1 MPKKEKSIPYECPRC
16 GYQTHRLPLMRGHLY
31 KKRPCPANK
40 CTIVLTDEIR
50 QKVLDD
56 RFYFVPSVVQTHVK
70 NDDDKSIQQQQQTS
84 NNIYIQQNNQYY
96 INNFNN
102 FMEAIPME
110 TKIPAFLKCTNMNIE
125 SIDQMVHRSLKEIGW
140 LGNIDKDQ
148 EYRNPTP
155 VVKINDYPKWIDHMT
170 KMHDMSDDSKSKNK
184 HKKKL
189 LPGVFSN
196 DETIGFYDGLKY
208 SSLDEKDIM
217 MLILKRAQEHFFN
230 SYESHL
236 KERATFD
243 SDSNP
248 VVMRAKNLLKDYYKV
263 LQAFGL
269 YTTLEPPDEEQWKR
283 AQNDSDDGKK
293 QLIND
298 FISIIKGNSD
308 RNTEYIMGQIKNY
321 VMPGDFPLGG
331 LPPYPLLRTQNN

>member
-1 MPKKEKSIPYECPRC
+1 MPKKKEKQIPYECPRC
-16 GYQTHRLPLMRGHLY
+16 GYETPLLYAMRKHLC
-31 KKRPCPANK
+31 KKRPCPAHK
-40 CTIVLTDEIR
+40 STLELTDEIR
-50 QKVLDD
+50 QKVL
-56 RFYFVPSVVQTHVK
+56 
-70 NDDDKSIQQQQQTS
+70 NDHYYLEPCKHEKKDKDPKTVTDSQS

-102 FMEAIPME
+102 FMEAIPMD
-110 TKIPAFLKCTNMNIE
+110 TKIPAFIKCTNMNIE

-140 LGNIDKDQ
+140 LDNIDKDK

-155 VVKINDYPKWIDHMT
+155 VVKINDYPKWIDQMT
-170 KMHDMSDDSKSKNK
+170 KMCDETNSKNK
-184 HKKKL
+184 KKLL

-217 MLILKRAQEHFFN
+217 VLILKRAQEHFFN

-243 SDSNP
+243 SESNP

-269 YTTLEPPDEEQWKR
+269 YTTLEPPDEEAWKR
-283 AQNDSDDGKK
+283 AQNDSEDSKK

-308 RNTEYIMGQIKNY
+308 RNTEYIMGQIKKY
-321 VMPGDFPLGG
+321 VMPGDFPL
-331 LPPYPLLRTQNN
+331 LACC